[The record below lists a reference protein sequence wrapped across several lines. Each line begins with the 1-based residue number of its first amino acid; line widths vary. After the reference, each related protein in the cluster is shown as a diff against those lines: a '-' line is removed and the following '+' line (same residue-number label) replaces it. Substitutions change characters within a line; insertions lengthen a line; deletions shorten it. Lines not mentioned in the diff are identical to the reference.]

1 MPAPLKPFKQPT
13 REKGFTRLTQNLRN
27 SRALALR
34 TRQRVYARPIF
45 YSLLLAGLILFSLLA
60 WPFIQDH
67 LEAVA
72 VLQQVSGKPVP
83 TLVANAV
90 AHPISTHDL
99 ALDVESGHIR
109 ARLYLPDDLP
119 NAPALIVLHGV
130 HHLGI
135 DEPRLMS
142 FAAAMA
148 SCGMRVL
155 TPELPDIKDYHV
167 DSTSMR
173 TIGESAHW
181 FAAQTGGPVG
191 VMGLSFAGGLALVA
205 AADPLYHP
213 DFKFVFAVGS
223 QDSMGRVA
231 QYYRTGQDERPN
243 GTIELLPAHEYGP
256 LVLEYQ
262 YVEDF
267 VPKNDIAA
275 VRAVLRA
282 HLYEDKPAELAAEAR
297 LNDSQ
302 KVAVLELMDATS
314 VKTRNLI
321 AAANAKH
328 AAELAGLSPQSH
340 LKTFTTP
347 VYLLH
352 GQADNIIPSAETL
365 WMASQLP
372 STALQAMLVSPVLS
386 HIDMDNANP
395 TLLDQWRLI
404 HFFAL
409 IMHATQTPT
418 GRTPWL

>member
-1 MPAPLKPFKQPT
+1 MLRHGKVSARRTGLSRLGKT
-13 REKGFTRLTQNLRN
+13 ARE
-27 SRALALR
+27 A
-34 TRQRVYARPIF
+34 RQRVRARVYRRPVF
-45 YSLLLAGLILFSLLA
+45 YSLLAAGMLIVGLTG
-60 WPFIQDH
+60 WPFVKDH
-67 LEAVA
+67 LEAIS

-83 TLVANAV
+83 AIVGDLV
-90 AHPISTHDL
+90 AHPISTEDL
-99 ALDVESGHIR
+99 TLHVESGEIR
-109 ARLYLPDDLP
+109 ARLYSPEGIRD
-119 NAPALIVLHGV
+119 APALVVLHGV

-135 DEPRLMS
+135 EEPRLKS

-155 TPELPDIKDYHV
+155 TPELPNIKDYRV
-167 DSTSMR
+167 DSTSMK

-181 FAAQTGGPVG
+181 FAQQTGGPVG

-231 QYYRTGQDERPN
+231 DYYRTNQDALPN
-243 GTIELLPAHEYGP
+243 GTIERLPAHEYGP

-267 VPKNDIAA
+267 VPKQDVAA
-275 VRAVLRA
+275 IRSVLRA
-282 HLYEDKPAELAAEAR
+282 HLYEDKAAETAAEAT
-297 LNDSQ
+297 LTQAQ
-302 KVAVLELMDATS
+302 KLEALDLMDATS
-314 VKTRNLI
+314 AKTRALL
-321 AAANAKH
+321 AAANTRH
-328 AAELAGLSPQSH
+328 TQELAGLSPSGH

-365 WMASQLP
+365 WMASELP
-372 STALQAMLVSPVLS
+372 SETLQAMLVSPVLS
-386 HIDMDNANP
+386 HIDLDSANP
-395 TLLDQWRLI
+395 TLIDQWRLI
-404 HFFAL
+404 HLFAL
-409 IMHATQTPT
+409 IMHATETPT